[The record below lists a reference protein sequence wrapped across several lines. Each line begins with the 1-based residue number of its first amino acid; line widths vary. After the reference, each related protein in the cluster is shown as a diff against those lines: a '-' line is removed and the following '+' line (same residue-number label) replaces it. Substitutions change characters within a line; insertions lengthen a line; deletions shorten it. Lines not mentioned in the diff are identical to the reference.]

1 MLEKFLKALQTIAQ
15 ELRMIRMILEKEYGS
30 VMIIHSEEDDE

>member
-1 MLEKFLKALQTIAQ
+1 VKALETIAS
-15 ELRMIRMILEKEYGS
+15 ELKMIRMILEKEYGS